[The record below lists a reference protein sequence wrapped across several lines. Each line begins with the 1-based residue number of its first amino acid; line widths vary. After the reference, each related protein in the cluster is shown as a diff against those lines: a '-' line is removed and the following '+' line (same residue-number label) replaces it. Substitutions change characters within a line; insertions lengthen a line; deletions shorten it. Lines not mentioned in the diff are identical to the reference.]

1 MRLNNKNRK
10 PKTNAEVLR
19 AVLAIDEAY
28 SKEHPEA
35 EPILTTKFK
44 EVIGELIAQYGDDP
58 DVLNVKLNKVL
69 KPSSQFI
76 EK

>member
-10 PKTNAEVLR
+10 PKTNAEVLKV
-19 AVLAIDEAY
+19 VLAIDEAY
-28 SKEHPEA
+28 SKEHPED
-35 EPILTTKFK
+35 ESILTTKFK
-44 EVIGELIAQYGDDP
+44 EVIGELIEKYGDDP
-58 DVLNVKLNKVL
+58 DVFNVKLNKVL